1 MEGGVAEE
9 IVQIDGQLFEHEAL
23 AAGDDEREGEEGRS

>member
-1 MEGGVAEE
+1 MERGVAEE

-23 AAGDDEREGEEGRS
+23 AAGEDDRGGEEGHS